1 MHVDV
6 DFVVG
11 HLQKKQRR
19 GKNCRRQDVAI
30 GLVNSVENQP
40 VAHQPTVHEN
50 VDSIAIHPLYVW
62 ARRKSTYRQRC
73 FFFLRLECWLGDG
86 RAEGSRNRWNFDQLF
101 QRLPSEELIHAV
113 GQLFRGR
120 TVNDFLCRRREN
132 KLLRWIRQRVMRD
145 QRSDV
150 AQLRG
155 VRLEKFPARGNTVKN
170 VGDVDGC
177 SRRQPRRLYVNQ
189 FAPREFDA
197 RAFSFRFVARFKQQ
211 SRYRRDRRQRFPAKP
226 QRGNR
231 EQVVRRAQLAR
242 GMAFERQ
249 QRVVVRHPV
258 TVVDHANHALA
269 ADFHF
274 DANGLRAR
282 VDGVLQQLFH
292 HRCRALDN
300 LARGDFIR
308 HCFRQ
313 YAYSA
318 HFSLIAIPSWS
329 SCSLS
334 TLDGESAIKSWAA
347 VVFAKAITSRM
358 DFSPARSMTTRSM
371 PRAMPPCGG
380 VP

>member
-170 VGDVDGC
+170 VGDVDGR
-177 SRRQPRRLYVNQ
+177 SRRKSRR
-189 FAPREFDA
+189 FHSHEFSAGEFDA
-197 RAFSFRFVARFKQQ
+197 RAFGFRFVARFQQ
-211 SRYRRDRRQRFPAKP
+211 QPRNRGDGRQSLPAKS
-226 QRGNR
+226 QRAKR
-231 EQVVRRAQLAR
+231 EQIVGGFELAR
-242 GMAFERQ
+242 GVTFEGQ
-249 QRVVVRHPV
+249 QRVVVRHSMAI
-258 TVVDHANHALA
+258 VDHADHALA
-269 ADFHF
+269 ANFHF

-282 VDGVLQQLFH
+282 VDGVLQQFFH
-292 HRCRALDN
+292 HRRRPLDN
-300 LARGDFIR
+300 FARRDFIR
-308 HCFRQ
+308 HCLRQ

-318 HFSLIAIPSWS
+318 HITRRLFS
-329 SCSLS
+329 
-334 TLDGESAIKSWAA
+334 SA
-347 VVFAKAITSRM
+347 
-358 DFSPARSMTTRSM
+358 
-371 PRAMPPCGG
+371 
-380 VP
+380 